1 MFTWTINLHSVVPV
15 PILLTVTLPFSLDFE
30 TLGIA
35 VVCGALALFIAIS
48 VSNFSFTFSLEKTI
62 SVSRLPLSVSI
73 SVTTEIWIVERP
85 SAVWDTRDGV
95 LWSRRTR
102 WADSAGSYGG
112 WLCSIGGKAL
122 PSSEQFSTKA
132 TNFIFVV
139 APNFSV
145 LKLKF
150 VERLT
155 DDIKFVDLRGDCIA
169 KDMK

>member
-15 PILLTVTLPFSLDFE
+15 PILLTVALPFSVNFE

-48 VSNFSFTFSLEKTI
+48 VSNFSFAFPLEQTI
-62 SVSRLPLSVSI
+62 SVSRLPLSFSI
-73 SVTTEIWIVERP
+73 SVTTEIRIVERP
-85 SAVWDTRDGV
+85 STGWDTRDGV
-95 LWSRRTR
+95 WWTRRTR
-102 WADSAGSYGG
+102 WADSAGSYSG

-145 LKLKF
+145 LKFKF
-150 VERLT
+150 VERLA
-155 DDIKFVDLRGDCIA
+155 DDIEFVDLRGDCTT
-169 KDMK
+169 KDME